1 MSEPGTLYIVATPIG
16 NLKDITIRAL
26 EVLKQVDLIVCEEL
40 RIGSTLLKK
49 LSIPVKELIT
59 INEHNQ
65 KENSHLITARLK
77 EGANV
82 ALISDCGTPLF
93 SDPGSY
99 LIQLAD
105 HAGIKIHPVPGAS
118 SLMAA
123 LSILDSNLNN
133 FYFAGFLPREK
144 EKRAEELRFL
154 KNLNKN
160 TILMD
165 TPYRMTRLLEEVLKV
180 FGSNSKL
187 TLCTNLTMENEIIYR
202 GTTAE
207 ILTLV
212 SGQKAEFILVIHQK

>member
-26 EVLKQVDLIVCEEL
+26 EVLKQVDLIVCEEK

-49 LSIPVKELIT
+49 LSIPDKELTT

-93 SDPGSY
+93 ADPGSY
-99 LIQLAD
+99 LIHLAD
-105 HAGIKIHPVPGAS
+105 QAGIKIHPVPGAS

-202 GTTAE
+202 GTAAE